1 MPPIRKV
8 FPLVLLFSVF
18 FAFWLAKNHS
28 FQGNQLKQ
36 PSHKDKQP
44 YRTSRPNSDAKGAVD
59 PLAYSLLEE
68 INKASIKE
76 FEALLKQLNP
86 TNDWVLSLDKDSLE
100 NLRENASISGV
111 KLVESLVELGV
122 VRVKIVNTEKA
133 LPLLTEYISNN
144 QLSPN
149 YMMRRPLPPR
159 KELVLDEG
167 SFSDSYVK
175 WLGGGDDRTNLGAGV
190 KVALLDSGVDISHP
204 MLAGVSIKQTN
215 LLKNDGADG
224 QGHGTALTSV
234 MAGTNSGVQG
244 IAPRSEILSYR
255 VIDKTGKTDSYT
267 VASGIVKAVQD
278 GARVINLSLGSEHG
292 SDVLEQAVE
301 YALENG
307 VSIVAAV
314 GNDGEGLVNFPA
326 AYDGV
331 IGVSSVGEN
340 GQVSSFSNYGEGVD
354 IAAPGVGI
362 LAAWELQEMV
372 SFSGTSVSSAIVSA
386 SIAAELSKDSTLTS
400 HDAEDLLVRYANE
413 SGKPGYD
420 LIAGHGVLSLG
431 RLENKANKNYS
442 DPALVGYYFG
452 ESDIASGTVSFEVI
466 IQNQG
471 NTWLDN
477 LSLEVG
483 YLGTDKKFRIN
494 NLAPAE
500 IRTEKLYLQGSDIDG
515 FLHIDS
521 RLIIPSGTIDD
532 MPENNLRKSTIK
544 F

>member
-1 MPPIRKV
+1 MLLTRKV
-8 FPLVLLFSVF
+8 FPLALLLSAF
-18 FAFWLAKNHS
+18 FAFWLAKNYS
-28 FQGNQLKQ
+28 FQGNQLNRQSLQNK
-36 PSHKDKQP
+36 
-44 YRTSRPNSDAKGAVD
+44 RPNHLSLPIFNTKGEVF
-59 PLAYSLLEE
+59 PFEHSLLEE
-68 INKASIKE
+68 INQSSVRD
-76 FEALLKQLNP
+76 FDDLLKQVNP
-86 TNDWVLSLDKDSLE
+86 GNDWVLSLSKESME
-100 NLRENASISGV
+100 NLRGNASTFGI
-111 KLVESLVELGV
+111 KLVESLAELGV
-122 VRVKIVNTEKA
+122 VRVKILDTTKA
-133 LPLLTEYISNN
+133 LPLLNEYISNN

-149 YMMRRPLPPR
+149 YSMRQPLPPR
-159 KELVLDEG
+159 KDLVLDEAG
-167 SFSDSYVK
+167 FSDSYIN
-175 WLGGGDDRTNLGAGV
+175 WLGGGDDRANLGAGV
-190 KVALLDSGVDISHP
+190 KVALLDSGVDLSHP
-204 MLAGVSIKQTN
+204 MLVGVSIKQTN

-234 MAGTNSGVQG
+234 MAGTTSGVQG

-301 YALENG
+301 YALGNG

-314 GNDGEGLVNFPA
+314 GNDGEGLVDFPA

-331 IGVSSVGEN
+331 IGVSSVGKN
-340 GQVSSFSNYGEGVD
+340 GQISSFSNYGEGVD

-386 SIAAELSKDSTLTS
+386 SIAAELSKDPTLTS

-452 ESDIASGTVSFEVI
+452 ESGVASGTVLFEVI
-466 IQNQG
+466 VQNQG

-483 YLGTDKKFRIN
+483 YLGSEKKFKIN

-500 IRTEKLYLQGSDIDG
+500 IRTEKLYLQGTDING
-515 FLHIDS
+515 LLQIDS
-521 RLIIPSGTIDD
+521 RLITPSGTIDD
-532 MPENNLRKSTIK
+532 RPENNLRKSTIK